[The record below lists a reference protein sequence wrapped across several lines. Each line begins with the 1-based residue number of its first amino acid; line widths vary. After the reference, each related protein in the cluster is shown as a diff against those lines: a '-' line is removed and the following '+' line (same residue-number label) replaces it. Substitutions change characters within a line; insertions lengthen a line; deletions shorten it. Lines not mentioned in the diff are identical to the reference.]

1 MWNYYNRLFKKS
13 LWVVLLKIVEKFF
26 VVFIKGFVW
35 YFEGVWKVV
44 EEELIKIEERFIFMI
59 RDGVVLINRYLVVEI
74 CLR

>member
-1 MWNYYNRLFKKS
+1 MLRNFLLF
-13 LWVVLLKIVEKFF
+13 LLKVLFDIV
-26 VVFIKGFVW
+26 
-35 YFEGVWKVV
+35 EGVWKVV